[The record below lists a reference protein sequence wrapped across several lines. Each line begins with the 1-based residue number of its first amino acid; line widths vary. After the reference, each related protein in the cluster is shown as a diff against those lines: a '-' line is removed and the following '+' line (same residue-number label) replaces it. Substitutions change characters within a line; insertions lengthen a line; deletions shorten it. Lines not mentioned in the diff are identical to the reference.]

1 MLAEPLSPPA
11 ARALIRQVVEHGSVR
26 FSGHARQEMAADTL
40 VEDDV
45 VAVLRGGIVEPAELE
60 RGTWRYR
67 IRAGRIYVVVAFRS
81 EVLLVVV
88 TAWRTK

>member
-1 MLAEPLSPPA
+1 MLAEPLSPPS
-11 ARALIRQVVEHGSVR
+11 ARALIRQIVENHSIR
-26 FSGHARQEMAADTL
+26 FTGHARQEMVADAL

-81 EVLLVVV
+81 EVHLVVV
-88 TAWRTK
+88 TAGRTK

>member
-1 MLAEPLSPPA
+1 
-11 ARALIRQVVEHGSVR
+11 
-26 FSGHARQEMAADTL
+26 MAADTL